1 LDIGLSGNTVVT
13 DFGDGNDKLRVT
25 TTQGDEDNLADL
37 KSALGI
43 RWVVSNAGIANS
55 ETDDP
60 NTLNT
65 VIYDTKGTV
74 DTSDDEIIM
83 VLEDYTKALTIDD
96 FNIVEGNVTRT
107 ITGSSH
113 RDVIQGKSTDDVIN
127 GRYGNDEIR
136 GGDGNDTIYGAQG
149 HDHLYG
155 NSGRDI
161 ISGGQGNDVIDGG
174 AGSDTLTGGWDND
187 IFVLDQDAAEGDV
200 DYVTDFG
207 DGADKIRVDT
217 ANGDETTL
225 AELLANAGLRVEQ
238 TENTVIYAT
247 NGTETTADDS
257 ILMVL
262 EGFTDDLNI
271 GHFDIV

>member
-1 LDIGLSGNTVVT
+1 MYGG
-13 DFGDGNDKLRVT
+13 
-25 TTQGDEDNLADL
+25 QGD
-37 KSALGI
+37 
-43 RWVVSNAGIANS
+43 
-55 ETDDP
+55 
-60 NTLNT
+60 
-65 VIYDTKGTV
+65 
-74 DTSDDEIIM
+74 
-83 VLEDYTKALTIDD
+83 D
-96 FNIVEGNVTRT
+96 FL
-107 ITGSSH
+107 
-113 RDVIQGKSTDDVIN
+113 
-127 GRYGNDEIR
+127 YGWT
-136 GGDGNDTIYGAQG
+136 GNDT
-149 HDHLYG
+149 LYG
-155 NSGRDI
+155 GE
-161 ISGGQGNDVIDGG
+161 GNDTLDGGAHNDVLDGG